1 MHVVIHNFFSNSLP
15 PKLCKKS
22 PKPLPANF
30 KEQILNLF
38 DGFHFLKGFFCFI
51 WIILPILTFILRFT
65 IEVLVLVWLKRKIS
79 IGIQQCIGPKYAHP
93 LGIIQALMDGT
104 ELLLN
109 EDIIL
114 SRENTWLFHIG
125 PIVVV
130 IPIFLSYLVI
140 PFGHHII

>member
-1 MHVVIHNFFSNSLP
+1 LFHLDYFAHSYFYIKIHNRS
-15 PKLCKKS
+15 
-22 PKPLPANF
+22 
-30 KEQILNLF
+30 
-38 DGFHFLKGFFCFI
+38 
-51 WIILPILTFILRFT
+51 
-65 IEVLVLVWLKRKIS
+65 IS
-79 IGIQQCIGPKYAHP
+79 IGVAQKENIYRNTTSIGPKYAHP

-114 SRENTWLFHIG
+114 SRKNTWLFHIG